1 MTINNEIAS
10 EVSRI
15 EKIVKTVTGRDLRS
29 KVRDHKNVMARSIFY
44 KITYD
49 YLCRCGVRIGA
60 KNYVA
65 KYMNKNHATALHA
78 MNNFNED
85 ILLSP
90 LNKKMY
96 DTCVEVFGSLGDVYE
111 SVDKRDLEIDDLKNK
126 ITDLQLQLS
135 NVRPYRK
142 DIEHLVDLLL
152 KIPSDKLDDAEFR
165 IGVMLKGF
173 AIEPRNQKTEIIGSY
188 ETTGSF

>member
-49 YLCRCGVRIGA
+49 YLCRVGVRIGA

-78 MNNFNED
+78 MNNFEYD
-85 ILLSP
+85 ILGSP

-96 DTCVEVFGSLGDVYE
+96 TKCVEVFESVGDVYS
-111 SVDKRDLEIDDLKNK
+111 SVDERDLTIDELKNK
-126 ITDLQLQLS
+126 IIELQLRLKDAK
-135 NVRPYRK
+135 PYRK
-142 DIEHLVDLLL
+142 EVEVLVDLVNQ
-152 KIPSDKLDDAEFR
+152 IPSQHIETAEFR
-165 IGVMLKGF
+165 ILTMLKVF
-173 AIEPRNQKTEIIGSY
+173 KIAPKNQETKVIGSY
-188 ETTGSF
+188 EAVTGS

>member
-1 MTINNEIAS
+1 MTINNKIAS

-29 KVRDHKNVMARSIFY
+29 KLRDHKNVMARSIFY
-44 KITYD
+44 KIAYD
-49 YLCRCGVRIGA
+49 YLCICGVRVGA

-78 MNNFNED
+78 MNNFDED

-96 DTCVEVFGSLGDVYE
+96 DTCVEVFGSLGDIYK
-111 SVDKRDLEIDDLKNK
+111 SIDKRDLEIDDLKNK

-135 NVRPYRK
+135 SVRPYRK

-152 KIPSDKLDDAEFR
+152 KIPSDKIDDAEFR
-165 IGVMLKGF
+165 IQVMLKGF

-188 ETTGSF
+188 ETARSS